1 MIELLTG
8 HRPADSVESEYRGQM
23 LDLIENHGDPF
34 SRSRF
39 DPGHFTV
46 SALVLPPDGSSLLMI
61 FHTKLGRWLQ
71 PGGHVEPSDADLQAA
86 ARREVV
92 EETGL
97 PDEAFEDGSG
107 AALLTGET
115 GSRETTFPVKA
126 GPDLTQNGG
135 VDAFVAKVTPGGTGL
150 AFCGYLGGDRFD
162 YGRAIA
168 VDKSGKLCTTA
179 WPANKPTNST

>member
-8 HRPADSVESEYRGQM
+8 HRPADSVESEYQGQM

-71 PGGHVEPSDADLQAA
+71 PGGHVEPSDADLRAA

-107 AALLTGET
+107 AAFDLDIHAIPRNEIEPGHLHFDLRFRFRA
-115 GSRETTFPVKA
+115 GSTEL
-126 GPDLTQNGG
+126 GPADDRHGVRWVGLDEAVELNPEPAMKRILKKLATQ
-135 VDAFVAKVTPGGTGL
+135 
-150 AFCGYLGGDRFD
+150 
-162 YGRAIA
+162 
-168 VDKSGKLCTTA
+168 
-179 WPANKPTNST
+179 PTIDS